1 MDDISD
7 VSVIPLTESRY
18 LKPMRLSY
26 KQSGTARL
34 WDLMRCHDS
43 VAIVIFNTESRRFIF
58 VQQFRPAVYMSKAGS
73 GLDVGDQVDTDK
85 FPGSLGLTLEL
96 CAGIVDKE
104 LSLQEIAVEE
114 VREECGYQVS
124 PGNLTKIVTFPSGV
138 GSSGE
143 IVTHSAWLYSRYRRH
158 SDSVQ
163 RRGRQQ

>member
-7 VSVIPLTESRY
+7 VSVIPLTGSRY

-58 VQQFRPAVYMSKAGS
+58 VQQFRPAVYMSKVGPE
-73 GLDVGDQVDTDK
+73 LDVGDQVDTDK

-163 RRGRQQ
+163 RRSRQQ

>member
-7 VSVIPLTESRY
+7 VSVIPLTGSRY

-26 KQSGTARL
+26 KQSGAARL
-34 WDLMRCHDS
+34 WDLVRCHDS
-43 VAIVIFNTESRRFIF
+43 VAIVIFNTESKRFIF
-58 VQQFRPAVYMSKAGS
+58 VQQFRPAVYMSKVGPE
-73 GLDVGDQVDTDK
+73 LDVGDQVDTDK

-96 CAGIVDKE
+96 CAGIVDKK
-104 LSLQEIAVEE
+104 LSLEEIAVEE
-114 VREECGYQVS
+114 VKEECGYQVS
-124 PGNLTKIVTFPSGV
+124 PGKLTKIVTFPSGV

>member
-7 VSVIPLTESRY
+7 VSVIPLTGSRY

-114 VREECGYQVS
+114 VRT
-124 PGNLTKIVTFPSGV
+124 LL
-138 GSSGE
+138 GE
-143 IVTHSAWLYSRYRRH
+143 S
-158 SDSVQ
+158 
-163 RRGRQQ
+163 

>member
-7 VSVIPLTESRY
+7 VSVIPLTGSRY

-43 VAIVIFNTESRRFIF
+43 VAIVIFNTESKRFIF
-58 VQQFRPAVYMSKAGS
+58 VQQFRPAVYMSKVGPE
-73 GLDVGDQVDTDK
+73 LDVGDQVDTDK

-163 RRGRQQ
+163 R